1 MLGLRLGVWPGAAQK
16 SKHPIPFRQ
25 NTNFSWTTHRVMPPK
40 NDPAEKAQLQT
51 TKPTLPAGG
60 KEVIADPNW
69 RPCAEDLGMINRY
82 IQKPTTVIS

>member
-16 SKHPIPFRQ
+16 SKHPIPFHQ

-60 KEVIADPNW
+60 EGGD
-69 RPCAEDLGMINRY
+69 C
-82 IQKPTTVIS
+82 